1 MRRVLLLA
9 LLSGAILV
17 SANAQEQRPTH
28 QYQNALQS
36 NEDPLVIW
44 KWVDFALLIGGIGYW
59 AYRKGPAFFNAR
71 TEEIQRAI
79 KDATGLKI
87 EAEFRSS
94 EVDRKMA
101 TLGAEIQRLREAA
114 KAEMQKES
122 QRIDEETRLAME
134 RISDHTAREIDSLRR
149 QAQLTLRQHAVQ
161 LAIDLA
167 TARLRDHVD
176 AADCDRLIRS
186 FANALP
192 RRVVSA

>member
-1 MRRVLLLA
+1 MRRLFLLA
-9 LLSGAILV
+9 ALSGAILV
-17 SANAQEQRPTH
+17 SASAQEQRSAHP
-28 QYQNALQS
+28 YRNALQS

-44 KWVDFALLIGGIGYW
+44 KWIDFALLVGGIGYW

>member
-1 MRRVLLLA
+1 MRRILVLA
-9 LLSGAILV
+9 LLSGALLV
-17 SANAQEQRPTH
+17 SANAQERRSAH
-28 QYQNALQS
+28 QYQSALQS

-44 KWVDFALLIGGIGYW
+44 KWIDFALLIGGIGYW

-79 KDATGLKI
+79 KDATGLKVQ
-87 EAEFRSS
+87 AEFRSS

-122 QRIDEETRLAME
+122 LRIDEETRLAME
-134 RISDHTAREIDSLRR
+134 RIYDHTAREIDSLRR
-149 QAQLTLRQHAVQ
+149 LAQLTLRQHAVQ
-161 LAIDLA
+161 LAVDLSA
-167 TARLRDHVD
+167 GRLRDHVD
-176 AADCDRLIRS
+176 AADRDRLIQL

>member
-1 MRRVLLLA
+1 MRRLLVFVLLSSA
-9 LLSGAILV
+9 VLV
-17 SANAQEQRPTH
+17 SASAQEHRSTH
-28 QYQNALQS
+28 PFRNALQS
-36 NEDPLVIW
+36 NQDPLVIW
-44 KWVDFALLIGGIGYW
+44 KWIDFALLIGAIGYW

-101 TLGAEIQRLREAA
+101 TLGAEVQRLREAS

-122 QRIDEETRLAME
+122 KRLDEETRLAME
-134 RISDHTAREIDSLRR
+134 RVRDHTAREIESLRR
-149 QAQLTLRQHAVQ
+149 QAQLALRQHAAQ

-167 TARLRDHVD
+167 TAHLRDNVND
-176 AADCDRLIRS
+176 ADRDRLIRS
-186 FANALP
+186 FTSALP
-192 RRVVSA
+192 RRVASV